1 MPDLFPKGWQTDKVA
16 ARTSAELVGATVA
29 GAKKWT
35 GDQYRLYRDLVYEA
49 AAGSKTATDFFRALA
64 ADLRQCAPNPPP
76 PGWGE
81 LYKYAAT
88 ATNATLS
95 PAEQAWANS
104 LPNQL
109 TGATV
114 QSAQDVRSVLEKLGS
129 GVEKLVDAGANV
141 ANAGAGAINKVSGAP
156 GGGWLL
162 AALGAGVLWWL
173 A

>member
-1 MPDLFPKGWQTDKVA
+1 MPDLFPTGWQTDKKA
-16 ARTSAELVGATVA
+16 AQTSAELVGATIA

-35 GDQYRLYRDLVYEA
+35 GDQYRSYRDLVYA
-49 AAGSKTATDFFRALA
+49 AANGAKTATDFFRALA
-64 ADLRQCAPNPPP
+64 DDLRQCAPNPPP

-81 LYKYAAT
+81 LYKYAVT
-88 ATNATLS
+88 ATNGTLS
-95 PAEQAWANS
+95 AAEQAWANS

-114 QSAQDVRSVLEKLGS
+114 KSAQDVRTVIEKVGAA
-129 GVEKLVDAGANV
+129 GEKVVNAGANV
-141 ANAGAGAINKVSGAP
+141 ANAGAGAINQVGKAP

-173 A
+173 S